1 MAHPY
6 TTIERVKR
14 FCAGKGERLVGLLDR
29 NADGMADDDG
39 TVSVFN
45 DAINRGANKIDR
57 ALSSRYVV
65 PFATVAASSPHYAP
79 TYPTVADLCD
89 IYVLG
94 QLIARLD
101 PSDIEAKLLL
111 DEFAEELELI
121 KNGTN
126 SIPDAPEIEAGDA
139 AQPWAWEGKGTTAAG
154 ATGSSGSPNDP
165 YVEGSIDD
173 QTTGM

>member
-14 FCAGKGERLVGLLDR
+14 FCAGKGERLVNLLDR
-29 NADGMADDDG
+29 NLDGIADDDG

-57 ALSSRYVV
+57 ALAGRYEV
-65 PFATVAASSPHYAP
+65 PFATASAVTPHYAP
-79 TYPTVADLCD
+79 TYPSVADLCD
-89 IYVLG
+89 IYALG
-94 QLIARLD
+94 QLLARLD
-101 PSDIEAKLLL
+101 PSDVESKLLL
-111 DEFAEELELI
+111 DEFYDELEAI
-121 KNGTN
+121 REGRS
-126 SIPDAPEIEAGDA
+126 SIPGATEIDAGDA

-154 ATGSSGSPNDP
+154 ATGSSGSPNDA